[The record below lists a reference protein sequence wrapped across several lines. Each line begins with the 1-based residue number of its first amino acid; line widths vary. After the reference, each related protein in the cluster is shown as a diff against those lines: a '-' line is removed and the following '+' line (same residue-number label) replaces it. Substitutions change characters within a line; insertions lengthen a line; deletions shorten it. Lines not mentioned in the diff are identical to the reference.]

1 MKFGVMQFSTDYS
14 IRPDALAK
22 AAEERGFESLFLPE
36 HTHIPASRKT
46 PYPGGGELPRE
57 YRHTL
62 DPFVALAQA
71 ATATTR
77 LKLATGA
84 CLVTEHDP
92 IALAKAAATVDLL
105 SNGRFI
111 LGVGAGWNAEELE
124 NHGTNFRSRWKL
136 LRERIEAIK
145 AIWTQDEASY
155 HGEFVNFDR
164 IWSDPKPVQ
173 KPHPP
178 IILGGHGP
186 KTMRRV
192 INYCDGWMPLPSRSG
207 DLKTEIAQVRALA
220 AEAGRDPKSIEVS
233 LYWIPPDDEQVRRY
247 RELDVA
253 RLIFH
258 LPSEGDNETLKLLD
272 QIRVILDKSA

>member
-1 MKFGVMQFSTDYS
+1 MKFGLMQFSTEYT

-36 HTHIPASRKT
+36 HTHIPASRQT
-46 PYPGGGELPRE
+46 PYPAGGELPTE
-57 YRHTL
+57 YSHTL
-62 DPFVALAQA
+62 DPFVALAWAAA
-71 ATATTR
+71 ATSH

-92 IALAKAAATVDLL
+92 ITLAKATATIDLI
-105 SNGRFI
+105 SGGRFI
-111 LGVGAGWNAEELE
+111 FGVGAGWNVEEME
-124 NHGTNFRSRWKL
+124 NHGTDFRTRWKL
-136 LRERIEAIK
+136 LRERVEAIK
-145 AIWTQDEASY
+145 AIWTQEEASY

-164 IWSDPKPVQ
+164 IWSYPKPVQ

-178 IILGGHGP
+178 VILGGHGP

-192 INYCDGWMPLPSRSG
+192 VRYCEGWMPLPSRSG
-207 DLKTEIAQVRALA
+207 DLAAEIAQLRTLA

-233 LYWIPPDDEQVRRY
+233 LYWIPPDREQVRKFQ
-247 RELDVA
+247 ELDVA

-258 LPSEGDNETLKLLD
+258 LPSEGEDETLKLLD
-272 QIRVILDKSA
+272 KIRLMLE

>member
-1 MKFGVMQFSTDYS
+1 MKFGLMQFSTEYT
-14 IRPDALAK
+14 IRPEALAK

-46 PYPGGGELPRE
+46 PYPGGGELPPE
-57 YRHTL
+57 YCHTL
-62 DPFVALAQA
+62 DPFVALARA
-71 ATATTR
+71 AAATTR

-92 IALAKAAATVDLL
+92 IALAKTAATIDLI
-105 SNGRFI
+105 SGGRFI
-111 LGVGAGWNAEELE
+111 FGVGAGWNVEEME
-124 NHGTNFRSRWKL
+124 NHGTNFKTRWKL

-164 IWSDPKPVQ
+164 IWSHPKPVQ

-178 IILGGHGP
+178 VILGGHGP
-186 KTMRRV
+186 KTMQRV
-192 INYCDGWMPLPSRSG
+192 LRYCDGWMPLPSRSG
-207 DLKTEIAQVRALA
+207 QLAAEIAQMRTLA
-220 AEAGRDPKSIEVS
+220 AEADRDPKSIEVS
-233 LYWIPPDDEQVRRY
+233 LYWVLPDAEQVRKY
-247 RELDVA
+247 RELDVE

-258 LPSEGDNETLKLLD
+258 LPSEGENETLKLLD
-272 QIRVILDKSA
+272 KIRLMLR